1 MTKSYSKRQ
10 GAERPDVDA
19 ETLRLSIQQFV
30 DACRSPALIDSGDQ
44 LTIDRASFMVE
55 IRSGRLWIEA
65 WDHERNL
72 ARRIL
77 GITSQ
82 ARGRMVCSVHRFAGR
97 PGELTLF
104 DLDHPR
110 NAQKALF
117 SDREKFAEQFRT
129 MLSRQFPGWNI
140 TTLSA
145 AMDLQRSFSPVFPR
159 AHVMRGGAHIA
170 AIACPRSESE
180 PGMLTFALIWHEYL
194 RKRASGGS
202 RVSLALFLPDGAGN
216 VTAHRLRWLTCGDLA
231 PRIFRFNDH
240 GSAGEIDPQDL
251 GNLETRINRQQ
262 LSAAGPKLPHFT
274 QIKPPER
281 TLEAVVRGSL
291 HALDPYLL
299 LHPVYSQV
307 LSFAG
312 GDRELVDLLAISAD
326 GRPVILELKV
336 SEDIH
341 LPLQGLDYWMR
352 VKWHVELGE
361 FGPLFPGVS
370 IGGRSPKLILA
381 APAMSF
387 HSTHATV
394 LSYFSPEIEV
404 ERIGIN
410 SDWQRQLRVLLRLHG
425 ADHPI
430 SHGGEHAIP
439 GSGQYT
445 QSAHDIEPS

>member
-77 GITSQ
+77 AITSQ

-170 AIACPRSESE
+170 AI
-180 PGMLTFALIWHEYL
+180 
-194 RKRASGGS
+194 
-202 RVSLALFLPDGAGN
+202 
-216 VTAHRLRWLTCGDLA
+216 
-231 PRIFRFNDH
+231 
-240 GSAGEIDPQDL
+240 
-251 GNLETRINRQQ
+251 
-262 LSAAGPKLPHFT
+262 
-274 QIKPPER
+274 
-281 TLEAVVRGSL
+281 
-291 HALDPYLL
+291 
-299 LHPVYSQV
+299 
-307 LSFAG
+307 
-312 GDRELVDLLAISAD
+312 
-326 GRPVILELKV
+326 
-336 SEDIH
+336 
-341 LPLQGLDYWMR
+341 
-352 VKWHVELGE
+352 
-361 FGPLFPGVS
+361 
-370 IGGRSPKLILA
+370 
-381 APAMSF
+381 
-387 HSTHATV
+387 
-394 LSYFSPEIEV
+394 
-404 ERIGIN
+404 
-410 SDWQRQLRVLLRLHG
+410 
-425 ADHPI
+425 
-430 SHGGEHAIP
+430 
-439 GSGQYT
+439 
-445 QSAHDIEPS
+445 